1 MDMIVSVLT
10 LIISFVLP
18 IAILLY
24 LILVK
29 RNYLISFLL
38 GTICFA
44 FFQLFTRIPLIE
56 MYLPT
61 IDWYFT
67 MMYTQP
73 LLYALFLGLSA
84 ALFEE
89 LGRYVVMR
97 YILRKK
103 TLDNAIFFGLGH
115 GGIEAILFVGIN
127 ALMILISY
135 KGISGNPQMMLL
147 AGVERLSAMILHV
160 CWSVLVMNSI
170 IKAKPSFLII
180 AIISHFLLDSG
191 VVLAQMAGISF
202 VILEVILFL
211 VAVASAY
218 YVYNLFKNKEA

>member
-38 GTICFA
+38 GIICFA

-103 TLDNAIFFGLGH
+103 TLDNAIFF
-115 GGIEAILFVGIN
+115 
-127 ALMILISY
+127 
-135 KGISGNPQMMLL
+135 
-147 AGVERLSAMILHV
+147 
-160 CWSVLVMNSI
+160 
-170 IKAKPSFLII
+170 
-180 AIISHFLLDSG
+180 
-191 VVLAQMAGISF
+191 
-202 VILEVILFL
+202 
-211 VAVASAY
+211 
-218 YVYNLFKNKEA
+218 